1 MGRITLSARIE
12 NHQWRLF
19 KVEKGMRTETRTMSW
34 RICLRQS
41 VYTWLLCMRGGLFD
55 ALPE

>member
-19 KVEKGMRTETRTMSW
+19 KVEKGMRTEITH
-34 RICLRQS
+34 LRQS
-41 VYTWLLCMRGGLFD
+41 VYTWPLCMRGGLFD
-55 ALPE
+55 ALSE

>member
-19 KVEKGMRTETRTMSW
+19 KVEKGMRTEITHDELADLFEAKRLYVTA
-34 RICLRQS
+34 I
-41 VYTWLLCMRGGLFD
+41 YGGLHG
-55 ALPE
+55 